1 MSDIDDIEHPHHPDS
16 SQYIAIGIILA
27 VFTAIE
33 VAISFA
39 AVPGHLSIPSLII
52 LTVLKFVLVV
62 LWFMHLRFDSG
73 WFRRMFTFG
82 LLLALAVYAA
92 TISLM
97 LYAGE
102 STPAEQQARVPSMAS
117 APAAAETPAP
127 MGVHQRLHA

>member
-1 MSDIDDIEHPHHPDS
+1 MSDTDHEEHADHPDS
-16 SQYIAIGIILA
+16 SQYIVVGIILA

-39 AVPGHLSIPSLII
+39 SVPAEIAIPALIT

-73 WFRRMFTFG
+73 WFRRLFVFG
-82 LLLALAVYAA
+82 LVGALLLYAA

-97 LYAGE
+97 LYAGGN
-102 STPAEQQARVPSMAS
+102 QQV
-117 APAAAETPAP
+117 
-127 MGVHQRLHA
+127 

>member
-1 MSDIDDIEHPHHPDS
+1 MSDIDHEEHADHPDS
-16 SQYIAIGIILA
+16 SQYIVIGIILA

-39 AVPGHLSIPSLII
+39 SVPVSIAVPALII

-73 WFRRMFTFG
+73 WYRRMFVFG
-82 LLLALAVYAA
+82 LAVALAIYAA

-97 LYAGE
+97 LYGGGN
-102 STPAEQQARVPSMAS
+102 QQV
-117 APAAAETPAP
+117 
-127 MGVHQRLHA
+127 

>member
-1 MSDIDDIEHPHHPDS
+1 VSQTEDQEHADHPDS
-16 SQYIAIGIILA
+16 TQYVAIGIILA

-39 AVPGHLSIPSLII
+39 SVPTSIAIPALIV
-52 LTVLKFVLVV
+52 LTVLKFVLVI

-73 WFRRMFTFG
+73 WFRRLFVFG

-97 LYAGE
+97 LYAG
-102 STPAEQQARVPSMAS
+102 SNQGLT
-117 APAAAETPAP
+117 
-127 MGVHQRLHA
+127 